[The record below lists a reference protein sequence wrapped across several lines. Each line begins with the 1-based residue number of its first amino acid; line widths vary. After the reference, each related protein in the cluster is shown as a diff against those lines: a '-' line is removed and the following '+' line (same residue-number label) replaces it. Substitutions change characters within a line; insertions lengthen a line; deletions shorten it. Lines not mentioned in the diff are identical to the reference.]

1 MFKSFIKIPLFFLN
15 QKSIHFKAKELTFKL
30 YKLVN
35 GRVPLDRITCTPTV
49 GTRTLSIVE
58 NLSHNYKI

>member
-35 GRVPLDRITCTPTV
+35 ERVPLT
-49 GTRTLSIVE
+49 E
-58 NLSHNYKI
+58 SHVHPLLVHAL